1 MSKILRWWLFLCIS
15 LAAMGVAFYFN
26 FFHELYEKDITKIS
40 FVIISIYLVTSLF
53 IGRLAF
59 KLKNGESIES
69 GLGVG
74 WFISE
79 SMLALGMIGTV
90 AGFIL
95 MLGSSFEGLDVENI
109 ESLKQTLTDMAIG
122 MSTALY
128 TTLTG
133 LIFSQFTKL
142 QLVNLESND

>member
-1 MSKILRWWLFLCIS
+1 MGISHYFGLF
-15 LAAMGVAFYFN
+15 Y
-26 FFHELYEKDITKIS
+26 ELYEKDVTKIS
-40 FVIISIYLVTSLF
+40 FGIIGLYIFTSLY
-53 IGRLAF
+53 IG
-59 KLKNGESIES
+59 KLTMDYKEGENIDS

-95 MLGSSFEGLDVENI
+95 MLGSSFEGLDVDDTA
-109 ESLKQTLTDMAIG
+109 SLKQTLTDMAMG

-133 LIFSQFTKL
+133 LIFSQFTKI
-142 QLVNLESND
+142 QLVNLESRD